1 MHDRVSRDTL
11 CTEGY
16 LHSHAHTL
24 LGIGTNEEQM
34 KPAPFVAQA
43 GVDGGVGV
51 VVKHDGPWF
60 SYHPW
65 WCNTHLY
72 RLEDG
77 GRYELKLA
85 AMYSIWTSYPGSA
98 YNLAFIAKGVGT
110 VAMVALWIHKV
121 QPELVSALLLR
132 GCTRRGWGRIPK
144 CTRPSKVM

>member
-1 MHDRVSRDTL
+1 MHDRVLSVR
-11 CTEGY
+11 EAS
-16 LHSHAHTL
+16 LHSYAHTL
-24 LGIGTNEEQM
+24 CGIGTNEEQM
-34 KPAPFVAQA
+34 KPAPFVARQT

-51 VVKHDGPWF
+51 VAKHDGPWF

-98 YNLAFIAKGVGT
+98 HKLTESEFVAT
-110 VAMVALWIHKV
+110 VAMAALWIHKV

-132 GCTRRGWGRIPK
+132 GCTRRGWGMPK
-144 CTRPSKVM
+144 G